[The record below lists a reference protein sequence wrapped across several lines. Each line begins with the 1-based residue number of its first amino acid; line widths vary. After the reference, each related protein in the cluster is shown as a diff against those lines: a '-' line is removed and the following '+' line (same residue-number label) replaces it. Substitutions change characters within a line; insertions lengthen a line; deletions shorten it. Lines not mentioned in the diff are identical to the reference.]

1 MTFDEAFQ
9 KFTEAF
15 PELYINLTYERTPY
29 TYNLKGYVEGKGWSG
44 DCKSVGEVIMQLN
57 KEDVEPATTGPEVED
72 GTR

>member
-29 TYNLKGYVEGKGWSG
+29 VYNLKGYVEEKGWSG
-44 DCKSVGEVIMQLN
+44 NCKSIDEVIKKLN
-57 KEDVEPATTGPEVED
+57 KEDVIPETTGPEVD
-72 GTR
+72 